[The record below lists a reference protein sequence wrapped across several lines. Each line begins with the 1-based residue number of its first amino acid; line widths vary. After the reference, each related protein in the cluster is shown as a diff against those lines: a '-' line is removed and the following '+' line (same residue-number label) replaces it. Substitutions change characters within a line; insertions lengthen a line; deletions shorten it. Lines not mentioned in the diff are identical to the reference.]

1 MTEACRRP
9 EFVIAMTFQIVL
21 LLIAAFAVFII
32 VPIVLILS
40 SIEHFR
46 HKASERKSGGGGISD
61 FVGGAMLGM
70 DKFVRPSAEHHIAAE
85 KQTLKREDDTGG
97 E

>member
-1 MTEACRRP
+1 MTEARRGP
-9 EFVIAMTFQIVL
+9 EFVIAMTLQTIF

-32 VPIVLILS
+32 VPIALVMS
-40 SIEHFR
+40 AIEHFR
-46 HKASERKSGGGGISD
+46 HKASERKSSGGGISG
-61 FVGGAMLGM
+61 FVGGAMLEM

-85 KQTLKREDDTGG
+85 NQILKREDDTSG

>member
-1 MTEACRRP
+1 MTEASRRP
-9 EFVIAMTFQIVL
+9 ESVIAMTLQILL

-32 VPIVLILS
+32 VPIALVMS
-40 SIEHFR
+40 AIEHFR
-46 HKASERKSGGGGISD
+46 HKASERKSGGGGISG
-61 FVGGAMLGM
+61 FVGGAMLEM